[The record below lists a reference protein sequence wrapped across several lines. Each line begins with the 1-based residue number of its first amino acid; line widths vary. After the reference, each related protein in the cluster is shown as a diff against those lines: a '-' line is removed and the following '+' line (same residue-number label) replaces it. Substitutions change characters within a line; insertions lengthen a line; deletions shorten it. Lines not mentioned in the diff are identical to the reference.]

1 MAVQAPMSRRYA
13 LSMRDKEIK
22 HCQLWR
28 EHCYIAKV
36 KSKYRRNGEE
46 GTYVSGGQKSMNGLA
61 QILEVNWYT
70 AAAWV
75 RNYEGEGPDAFLPNK
90 THTYSQEVKR

>member
-1 MAVQAPMSRRYA
+1 
-13 LSMRDKEIK
+13 
-22 HCQLWR
+22 
-28 EHCYIAKV
+28 
-36 KSKYRRNGEE
+36 
-46 GTYVSGGQKSMNGLA
+46 MNGLA